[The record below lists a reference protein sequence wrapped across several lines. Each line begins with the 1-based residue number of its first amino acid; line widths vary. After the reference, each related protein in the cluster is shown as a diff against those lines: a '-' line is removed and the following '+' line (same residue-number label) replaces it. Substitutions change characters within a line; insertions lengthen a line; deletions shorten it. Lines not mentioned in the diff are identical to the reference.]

1 MYMAEPNIEE
11 MLDTLS
17 NDQLKQIIKWTIN
30 DLSNAATSSNYQKLD
45 AKIKGWCAM
54 LNEAVIY
61 QVSKA
66 YKANDSWYESEE
78 E

>member
-1 MYMAEPNIEE
+1 MAQPSVDD

-17 NDQLKQIIKWTIN
+17 NDQLKQVIKWTIN

-45 AKIKGWCAM
+45 EKIKGWCSM
-54 LNEAVIY
+54 LQEAVIY
-61 QVSKA
+61 QISKA